1 MKKIVTLILCIIL
14 IGAFRSPTRAY
25 VLPGPFIL
33 EMMAKKTI
41 GKADRIL
48 VKQTLNVF
56 PSDPAGEPVKVDET
70 LRYIFSVAFRSD
82 MISKYA
88 HRVHVA
94 TTTESVTVLDQTIL
108 SDSETRFDQYK
119 DVFLYN
125 TRQLLE
131 KKLTSFGIDFSIS
144 SLGRFENRI
153 AFILGSEYSDK
164 SKSQIWI
171 EKETFRP
178 VRLLLADSEN
188 SEQQSYFEIRYLDW
202 IDTEDIRYPRRI
214 EFYRSNRLIR
224 TIDVKKIQTDPYF
237 PAHLFDISAL
247 KAAFTA
253 SRPPLSESGEADEVN
268 EVKKTIEEFK
278 KIYD

>member
-25 VLPGPFIL
+25 VLPGPYIL

-131 KKLTSFGIDFSIS
+131 KKLTSFGINFSIS

-153 AFILGSEYSDK
+153 SFILGSEYPDE

-178 VRLLLADSEN
+178 VRLLLTDTEDPD
-188 SEQQSYFEIRYLDW
+188 QQTHFEIRYLQW
-202 IDTEDIRYPRRI
+202 IEAEDIRYPRRI
-214 EFYRSNRLIR
+214 EFYQSNSLIR
-224 TIDVKKIQTDPYF
+224 AIDVQKIQTDPHF
-237 PAHLFDISAL
+237 PAHIFDISAL
-247 KAAFTA
+247 KTAFPSVQHPQSA
-253 SRPPLSESGEADEVN
+253 SGETDEMS

-278 KIYD
+278 KMYD